1 MSPGKGNTQILTP
14 SASSGRQT
22 LLSSTRLL
30 TARGMTRLLREEV
43 AEAKSVLEEAISQS
57 SADDE
62 AVVAY
67 ARVRWLAVGTRNLPE
82 QNGMLE

>member
-1 MSPGKGNTQILTP
+1 M
-14 SASSGRQT
+14 
-22 LLSSTRLL
+22 
-30 TARGMTRLLREEV
+30 REEV